1 MWMGREERDCSSPCK
16 RPWCLCVCVC
26 VCVCVLVGVAS
37 RAILGTSHP
46 RKEEDRESAGGGVG
60 DRLAWIRYRAGPGSH
75 AHLAERR
82 KLGANIL
89 QEILQRIHGLAQW
102 GIWGLG

>member
-1 MWMGREERDCSSPCK
+1 MSRETALVHVR
-16 RPWCLCVCVC
+16 RPGTCVCVC
-26 VCVCVLVGVAS
+26 VCVCWGWGS

-46 RKEEDRESAGGGVG
+46 REEEDRESTGGGVG

-75 AHLAERR
+75 AHLVERR
-82 KLGANIL
+82 KLGASIL
-89 QEILQRIHGLAQW
+89 QEILQRIHYFSQW

>member
-1 MWMGREERDCSSPCK
+1 MGREERDCSSACK
-16 RPWCLCVCVC
+16 RPWYLYVCVC
-26 VCVCVLVGVAS
+26 VCVCVLGVGS

-46 RKEEDRESAGGGVG
+46 REEEDRENAGGGVE

-75 AHLAERR
+75 AHLVERR

-89 QEILQRIHGLAQW
+89 QEILQRIHCFAQW